1 LSLTPELSKRGRF
14 AKVSKSLV
22 MDTAASKLMP
32 SSPSILIILMG
43 SIGDVARGL
52 CLVSHIK
59 NNLPES
65 KVTWLVEPI
74 CSEVVR
80 LHPRINKMIV
90 FNRPRNILGIRNLY
104 KDLSREHFDI
114 TLDLQRHL
122 KSGFFSF
129 LSGAKRRIGFNR
141 RNSGEFNWIF
151 NNEHIPYAGDEL
163 DLPKLHHYLQFTEYL
178 GLPEPVSLDF
188 GFSYFDEK
196 FNLPD
201 IVAKIS
207 KPFIAVVIG
216 SSWESKDW
224 FFEGYYRLVKNIL
237 SSMKWPIVLLGD
249 GSQVSSA
256 TKLYQ
261 KLGSHGLINL
271 VGKTSI
277 LELVAVLK
285 AAVAGV
291 GPDSG
296 PGHLA
301 AAVGTPYV
309 SLFGPTSPKRA
320 APYNCEHLVVQSKVS
335 CVSCYK
341 KKCPDLDRLCMRL
354 INVESVQEKLSLAL
368 GAVRL

>member
-1 LSLTPELSKRGRF
+1 
-14 AKVSKSLV
+14 
-22 MDTAASKLMP
+22 MDTATSKIPP
-32 SSPSILIILMG
+32 SAPSILIILMG

-59 NNLPES
+59 NNLPGS
-65 KVTWLVEPI
+65 RVTWLVEPM

-80 LHPRINKMIV
+80 LHSRIDKMIV
-90 FNRPRNILGIRNLY
+90 FNRPRNVLGIRDLY

-129 LSGAKRRIGFNR
+129 LSGAKRRIAFNR

-151 NNEHIPYAGDEL
+151 NNEHIPYASDEL
-163 DLPKLHHYLQFTEYL
+163 DLPKLHHYLKFTEYL
-178 GLPEPVSLDF
+178 GLPEPTSLDF

-207 KPFIAVVIG
+207 KPFIAVVMG

-224 FFEGYYRLVKNIL
+224 FFEGYYRLVKYL
-237 SSMKWPIVLLGD
+237 LFSMKWPIVLLGD
-249 GSQVSSA
+249 SSQVSPA
-256 TKLYQ
+256 IKLCQ
-261 KLGSHGLINL
+261 KVDSHGLLNL

-309 SLFGPTSPKRA
+309 SLFGPTSPTRA
-320 APYNCEHLVVQSKVS
+320 APYKCEHLVVQSS
-335 CVSCYK
+335 INCVACYK
-341 KKCPDLDRLCMRL
+341 KKCPDLDRQCMRL
-354 INVESVQEKLSLAL
+354 ISIEAVREKLSLAL
-368 GAVRL
+368 GEVVA

>member
-1 LSLTPELSKRGRF
+1 
-14 AKVSKSLV
+14 
-22 MDTAASKLMP
+22 MDKIIYKTLP
-32 SSPSILIILMG
+32 SAPSILIILMG

-59 NNLPES
+59 NHLPDS
-65 KVTWLVEPI
+65 RVTWLVEPL

-80 LHPRINKMIV
+80 LHPRIDKMIV
-90 FNRPRNILGIRNLY
+90 FNRPKNILGIRDLY
-104 KDLSREHFDI
+104 KELSREHFDV

-151 NNEHIPYAGDEL
+151 NNEHIPYISNEL
-163 DLPKLHHYLQFTEYL
+163 DLPKLHHYLKFTKYL
-178 GLPEPVSLDF
+178 GIPDSASLDF
-188 GFSYFDEK
+188 GFSGLDEK

-201 IVAKIS
+201 RVAEINT
-207 KPFIAVVIG
+207 PFIVVVMG

-224 FFEGYYRLVKNIL
+224 FFEGYYQLVKNIL
-237 SSMKWPIVLLGD
+237 SSMGRRVVLMGD
-249 GSQVSSA
+249 ASQVSSA
-256 TKLYQ
+256 KKLFQ
-261 KLGSHGLINL
+261 KLGSHEVINL

-277 LELVAVLK
+277 FELVAVLK
-285 AAVAGV
+285 AAAAGV

-301 AAVGTPYV
+301 AAMGTPYV

-320 APYNCEHLVVQSKVS
+320 APYNCEHLVVQSRVS

-341 KKCPDLDRLCMRL
+341 KKCPDLDRLCMRR
-354 INVESVQEKLSLAL
+354 ISVESVQEKLSLAL
-368 GAVRL
+368 I

>member
-1 LSLTPELSKRGRF
+1 MNTSTSKI
-14 AKVSKSLV
+14 S
-22 MDTAASKLMP
+22 P
-32 SSPSILIILMG
+32 SAPSILIILMG

-65 KVTWLVEPI
+65 RLTWLVEPI

-80 LHPRINKMIV
+80 LHPGIDHIIV
-90 FNRPRNILGIRNLY
+90 FNRARNILGIRDLY
-104 KDLSREHFDI
+104 KDLCREHFDI

-151 NNEHIPYAGDEL
+151 NNEHIPYVSDEL
-163 DLPKLHHYLQFTEYL
+163 GLPKLHHYLKFTEYL

-188 GFSYFDEK
+188 GFSCLDEK
-196 FNLPD
+196 THPPD
-201 IVAKIS
+201 IIAKMN
-207 KPFIAVVIG
+207 KPFIAVVMG

-224 FFEGYYRLVKNIL
+224 FFDAYCGLVKQML
-237 SSMKWPIVLLGD
+237 SSITEAVVLLGD

-256 TKLYQ
+256 SQLCH
-261 KLGSHGLINL
+261 KLGSHRLINL

-277 LELVAVLK
+277 SELMAVLK
-285 AAVAGV
+285 AAAAGV

-301 AAVGTPYV
+301 AAVQTPYV
-309 SLFGPTSPKRA
+309 ALFGPTSPQRA
-320 APYNCEHLVVQSKVS
+320 APYGCEHLVVQSGVS
-335 CVSCYK
+335 CISCYK
-341 KKCPDLDRLCMRL
+341 KRCPEPGRLCMRR
-354 INVESVQEKLSLAL
+354 ISVESVLEKLSMAL
-368 GAVRL
+368 GDVGT

>member
-1 LSLTPELSKRGRF
+1 
-14 AKVSKSLV
+14 
-22 MDTAASKLMP
+22 MDTATSKIPP
-32 SSPSILIILMG
+32 SAPSILIILMG
-43 SIGDVARGL
+43 SIGDVGRGL

-59 NNLPES
+59 NNLPGS
-65 KVTWLVEPI
+65 RVTWLVEPT

-80 LHPRINKMIV
+80 LHPRIDKMIV
-90 FNRPRNILGIRNLY
+90 FNRPSNILGIRDLY

-151 NNEHIPYAGDEL
+151 NNERIPYVRDEL
-163 DLPKLHHYLQFTEYL
+163 DLPKLHHYLKFTEHL
-178 GLPEPVSLDF
+178 GLPEPASLDF
-188 GFSYFDEK
+188 GFSCLDEK
-196 FNLPD
+196 SHLPD

-207 KPFIAVVIG
+207 KPFIAVVMG

-224 FFEGYYRLVKNIL
+224 FFEGYDRLVKNIL
-237 SSMKWPIVLLGD
+237 SSMKWPVVLLGD

-256 TKLYQ
+256 TKLCH
-261 KLGSHGLINL
+261 KVGSHELINV

-285 AAVAGV
+285 AASAGV

-296 PGHLA
+296 PGHLT
-301 AAVGTPYV
+301 AAVETPYV
-309 SLFGPTSPKRA
+309 ALFGPTSPKRA
-320 APYNCEHLVVQSKVS
+320 APYNCEYLVVQSKVS

-341 KKCPDLDRLCMRL
+341 KKCPDLDRICMRR
-354 INVESVQEKLSLAL
+354 ISVESVQEKLSLVL
-368 GAVRL
+368 ETDR

>member
-1 LSLTPELSKRGRF
+1 
-14 AKVSKSLV
+14 
-22 MDTAASKLMP
+22 
-32 SSPSILIILMG
+32 MG

-59 NNLPES
+59 NNLPGS
-65 KVTWLVEPI
+65 RVTWLVEPM
-74 CSEVVR
+74 CSKVVY
-80 LHPRINKMIV
+80 LHPRIDKIIV
-90 FNRPRNILGIRNLY
+90 FNRPKHMLGIRDLY

-114 TLDLQRHL
+114 TLDLQRHF

-129 LSGAKRRIGFNR
+129 LSGAKRRIGFNP

-151 NNEHIPYAGDEL
+151 NNEHIPYVSDEL
-163 DLPKLHHYLQFTEYL
+163 ELPKLHHYLKFTEHL
-178 GLPEPVSLDF
+178 GLSEPDFLDF
-188 GFSYFDEK
+188 GFSWFDEK
-196 FNLPD
+196 SNLPV
-201 IVAKIS
+201 ILAKIS
-207 KPFIAVVIG
+207 KPFIAVVMG

-224 FFEGYYRLVKNIL
+224 FFEGYYGLVKNIL
-237 SSMKWPIVLLGD
+237 SSINGAVVLLGD

-256 TKLYQ
+256 TKLCL
-261 KLGSHGLINL
+261 KVGSPEVINL

-277 LELVAVLK
+277 PELVAVLK
-285 AAVAGV
+285 AAAAGV

-320 APYNCEHLVVQSKVS
+320 APYKYEHLVVQSGIK

-341 KKCPDLDRLCMRL
+341 KKCPDLDRLCMRR
-354 INVESVQEKLSLAL
+354 ISVESVQEKLSIAL
-368 GAVRL
+368 RKTTAT

>member
-1 LSLTPELSKRGRF
+1 
-14 AKVSKSLV
+14 
-22 MDTAASKLMP
+22 MDTAASKIPP
-32 SSPSILIILMG
+32 SAPSILIILMG

-65 KVTWLVEPI
+65 GVTWLVEPM

-80 LHPRINKMIV
+80 LHPRIDKMIV
-90 FNRPRNILGIRNLY
+90 FNRPRNILGIRDLY
-104 KDLSREHFDI
+104 KDLSRKHFDI

-151 NNEHIPYAGDEL
+151 NNEHIPYFSDEL
-163 DLPKLHHYLQFTEYL
+163 DLPKLHHYLKFTEYL
-178 GLPEPVSLDF
+178 GLPEPASLDF
-188 GFSYFDEK
+188 GFSCLDEK
-196 FNLPD
+196 SNLPD
-201 IVAKIS
+201 IVAKIN
-207 KPFIAVVIG
+207 KPFIAVVMG
-216 SSWESKDW
+216 SSWKSKDW
-224 FFEGYYRLVKNIL
+224 FFEGYYQLVKNIL
-237 SSMKWPIVLLGD
+237 SSMKRPVVLLGD
-249 GSQVSSA
+249 GLQVSSA
-256 TKLYQ
+256 TKLCQ
-261 KLGSHGLINL
+261 KVDSHGVINI

-277 LELVAVLK
+277 LEIVAVLK

-309 SLFGPTSPKRA
+309 TLFGPTSPIRA

-354 INVESVQEKLSLAL
+354 ISVESVQEKLSLAL
-368 GAVRL
+368 ETADA

>member
-1 LSLTPELSKRGRF
+1 MDKATSKIP
-14 AKVSKSLV
+14 S
-22 MDTAASKLMP
+22 TA
-32 SSPSILIILMG
+32 PSILIILMG

-59 NNLPES
+59 NYLPGS
-65 KVTWLVEPI
+65 RVTWLVEPT

-80 LHPRINKMIV
+80 LHPRIDKVIV
-90 FNRPRNILGIRNLY
+90 FNRPRNFLGIRDLY

-151 NNEHIPYAGDEL
+151 NNEHIPYVNDEL
-163 DLPKLHHYLQFTEYL
+163 ELPKLHHYLKFTEYL
-178 GLPEPVSLDF
+178 GLSKPVSLDF
-188 GFSYFDEK
+188 GFSCLDEK
-196 FNLPD
+196 SKLPD
-201 IVAKIS
+201 IIAKIS
-207 KPFIAVVIG
+207 EPFIAVVMG
-216 SSWESKDW
+216 SSWGSKDW
-224 FFEGYYRLVKNIL
+224 FFEGYYRLTKNIL
-237 SSMKWPIVLLGD
+237 TSIKGAVVLLGD
-249 GSQVSSA
+249 GSQVLSA
-256 TKLYQ
+256 TKLCQ
-261 KLGSHGLINL
+261 KVGSHELVNL
-271 VGKTSI
+271 VGETSI

-309 SLFGPTSPKRA
+309 SLFGPTSPMRA
-320 APYNCEHLVVQSKVS
+320 APYNCEHLVVQSGIS

-341 KKCPDLDRLCMRL
+341 KKCPDLDSLCMRR
-354 INVESVQEKLSLAL
+354 ISVEAVQEKLFVAL
-368 GAVRL
+368 ETAGA

>member
-1 LSLTPELSKRGRF
+1 MPTAVIHTPIKGF
-14 AKVSKSLV
+14 F
-22 MDTAASKLMP
+22 MDTPTFKIPP
-32 SSPSILIILMG
+32 SAPSILIILMG
-43 SIGDVARGL
+43 SIGDVTRGL

-59 NNLPES
+59 NNLPKS
-65 KVTWLVEPI
+65 KVTWLVEPT

-80 LHPRINKMIV
+80 LHPRIDKMIV
-90 FNRPRNILGIRNLY
+90 FNRPRHMLGIRDLY

-151 NNEHIPYAGDEL
+151 NNEYIPHVRDEL
-163 DLPKLHHYLQFTEYL
+163 ELPKLHHYLKFTEYL
-178 GLPEPVSLDF
+178 GLSEPAFLDF
-188 GFSYFDEK
+188 GFSCFDEK
-196 FNLPD
+196 SDLPD

-207 KPFIAVVIG
+207 KPFIAVVMG

-224 FFEGYYRLVKNIL
+224 FFEGYYELVKNIL
-237 SSMKWPIVLLGD
+237 SSMKEAVVLLGD

-256 TKLYQ
+256 TKLCL
-261 KLGSHGLINL
+261 KVGSHELINL

-277 LELVAVLK
+277 PELVAVLK
-285 AAVAGV
+285 AAATGL

-309 SLFGPTSPKRA
+309 SLFGPTSLKRA
-320 APYNCEHLVVQSKVS
+320 APYKCEHLVVQSRVS

-341 KKCPDLDRLCMRL
+341 KKCPDLDRICMRR
-354 INVESVQEKLSLAL
+354 ISAESVQEKLSLAL
-368 GAVRL
+368 GTVGA

>member
-1 LSLTPELSKRGRF
+1 VIHTPIKGF
-14 AKVSKSLV
+14 V
-22 MDTAASKLMP
+22 MDTSTSKIPP
-32 SSPSILIILMG
+32 SAPSILIILMG

-65 KVTWLVEPI
+65 RVTWLVEPM

-80 LHPRINKMIV
+80 LHPRIDKMIV
-90 FNRPRNILGIRNLY
+90 FDRPRNMLGIRDLY

-141 RNSGEFNWIF
+141 RNAGEFNWIF
-151 NNEHIPYAGDEL
+151 NNEYIPYISDEL
-163 DLPKLHHYLQFTEYL
+163 DLPKLYHYLKFTEYL
-178 GLPEPVSLDF
+178 GLPEPASLDF
-188 GFSYFDEK
+188 GFSCLDEK
-196 FNLPD
+196 SNLPD
-201 IVAKIS
+201 MVAKIS
-207 KPFIAVVIG
+207 TPFIAVVMG

-237 SSMKWPIVLLGD
+237 SSMKGPVVLLGD

-261 KLGSHGLINL
+261 KLGIHGVINL

-277 LELVAVLK
+277 LELVSVLK
-285 AAVAGV
+285 AAVAAV

-309 SLFGPTSPKRA
+309 SLFGPTSPMRA
-320 APYNCEHLVVQSKVS
+320 APYNCEHLVVQSKAS

-354 INVESVQEKLSLAL
+354 ISVESVQEKLSLSFKTAD
-368 GAVRL
+368 A